1 MSYRLIDSN
10 NSEFLKDGYITQDTA
25 NEMPFI
31 YADLPNGMD
40 GGMYL
45 AIPAHEGMTNGDM
58 IKAVFPGCEDWKATI
73 KPATGEALDTH
84 FVQLPNNMTINK
96 MDESWW
102 NAPYKKTEG

>member
-10 NSEFLKDGYITQDTA
+10 NSEFLKDGFITQDTA
-25 NEMPFI
+25 NEMPCI

-58 IKAVFPGCEDWKATI
+58 IMAMFPDADVIIRERDDMKAVFVKFKGMPYTRVF
-73 KPATGEALDTH
+73 TL
-84 FVQLPNNMTINK
+84 
-96 MDESWW
+96 SWW
-102 NAPYKKTEG
+102 NSPYKESEG